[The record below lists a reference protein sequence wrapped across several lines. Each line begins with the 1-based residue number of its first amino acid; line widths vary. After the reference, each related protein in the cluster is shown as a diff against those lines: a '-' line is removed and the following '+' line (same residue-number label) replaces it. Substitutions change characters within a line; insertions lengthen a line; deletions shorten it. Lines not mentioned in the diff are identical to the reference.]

1 MIQMRNIIHKQTT
14 LARRGDF
21 QQNKQ
26 NNVID
31 MNWLKLDLYCRV
43 EWGGMLPTVDFRTQE
58 LAGDLHSTTHCIL
71 KKENSLTQTRE
82 SFKNLDCSQE
92 GLS

>member
-1 MIQMRNIIHKQTT
+1 
-14 LARRGDF
+14 
-21 QQNKQ
+21 
-26 NNVID
+26 
-31 MNWLKLDLYCRV
+31 
-43 EWGGMLPTVDFRTQE
+43 MLPTVDFRTQE

-82 SFKNLDCSQE
+82 GFKNLDCSQE